1 MVFLLLLVLWR
12 QATKPAATT
21 TTTMTTMMA
30 ARVEVG
36 RPAEPPRADCWLDSA
51 LLAEEVDR
59 GVGEA
64 VGLNVGLPLS
74 AALLRRTSGC
84 VCTLVKPAIWRRA
97 DVTMLM
103 PPEVELR
110 SCVSTAVLLVG
121 LPRMVVVTSTLFPL
135 PAALCSARSRRN
147 CCEVDVT
154 CVTPSEA
161 GMRPRTTFW

>member
-1 MVFLLLLVLWR
+1 MVFLPLLLVLWR
-12 QATKPAATT
+12 QATKPATRTT
-21 TTTMTTMMA
+21 RTTMTTMMA

-84 VCTLVKPAIWRRA
+84 VCTLVKPAIWCRA

-121 LPRMVVVTSTLFPL
+121 LPTMVVVTSTLFP
-135 PAALCSARSRRN
+135 LCSARSRRN

-154 CVTPSEA
+154 CITPSEA
-161 GMRPRTTFW
+161 GMRPRTTLA